1 VAKNGGGNY
10 SKPPVITEDQDAD
23 VEVVG
28 PPTHSITSPLYVG
41 QNPPYPRPDSDIRKL
56 GGPRDSVGFIPGG
69 K

>member
-1 VAKNGGGNY
+1 MARNY
-10 SKPPVITEDQDAD
+10 SKAPVITETQEAD

-41 QNPPYPRPDSDIRKL
+41 QNPPYPRPEQDIRDLTDPTDAL
-56 GGPRDSVGFIPGG
+56 GILPTRRKG